1 MPTVFKN
8 EVVTGIG
15 TEPVDIL
22 QIIAGVRATI
32 VGLNLSNTS
41 DFDMAVVNI
50 YVVDESSTVA
60 NYARQIPIHPGSS
73 AKVITNGERLILPET
88 AGMRIECDTDNCIDA
103 SISYV
108 EIT

>member
-15 TEPVDIL
+15 TTPVDIL
-22 QIIAGVRATI
+22 QIVAGVRATV
-32 VGLNLSNTS
+32 VGVNLANIS
-41 DFDMAVVNI
+41 DYDMAVVNI
-50 YVVDESSTVA
+50 YVIDESSTVG
-60 NYARQIPIHPGSS
+60 NYARQIPIPPGSS

-103 SISYV
+103 TISYV
-108 EIT
+108 EIS

>member
-32 VGLNLSNTS
+32 VGLNLANTS
-41 DFDMAVVNI
+41 DFDMAVVNV
-50 YVVDESSTVA
+50 YVIDESSTVA
-60 NYARQIPIHPGSS
+60 NYARQIPIPPGSS

-88 AGMRIECDTDNCIDA
+88 AGLRLECDTDDCIDA

-108 EIT
+108 EIS

>member
-1 MPTVFKN
+1 MPTIFKN

-32 VGLNLSNTS
+32 VGLNLANTS
-41 DFDMAVVNI
+41 DFDMAVVNV
-50 YVVDESSTVA
+50 YVIDESSTVA
-60 NYARQIPIHPGSS
+60 NYARQIPIPPGAS

>member
-15 TEPVDIL
+15 KEPVDIL
-22 QIIAGVRATI
+22 QIVAGVRATI
-32 VGLNLSNTS
+32 VGLNLSNIS

-50 YVVDESSTVA
+50 YVIDESSTVA
-60 NYARQIPIHPGSS
+60 NYARQIPIPPGAS

>member
-15 TEPVDIL
+15 TTPVDIL
-22 QIIAGVRATI
+22 QIVAGVRATV
-32 VGLNLSNTS
+32 VGLNLANIS
-41 DFDMAVVNI
+41 DYDMAVVNI
-50 YVVDESSTVA
+50 YVIDESSTVG
-60 NYARQIPIHPGSS
+60 NYARQIPIPPGSS

-103 SISYV
+103 TISYV
-108 EIT
+108 EIS